1 MYAKYFKRIMDLIC
15 SCLAVIVLSPVFL
28 IIALLVKI
36 NLGSPVLF
44 KQKRVG
50 KNERIFEHI
59 KFRTMTNETDEY
71 GVLLPNELRVTK
83 FGKILRSTS
92 LDELPQLFNVIRGEM
107 SIIGP
112 RPLPVQ
118 YLNLYNDEQRKRHN
132 VKPGLSNISAV
143 TGRNKLTWEEKF
155 EKDVWYVN
163 NMSFLLDCKIIFKT
177 LIVVFKRDGVTN
189 SKGEFR
195 SEFKGTNMNV

>member
-1 MYAKYFKRIMDLIC
+1 MYAKYFKRVMDLIC
-15 SCLAVIVLSPVFL
+15 SCLALIVLSPIFL
-28 IIALLVKI
+28 IISLLVKI

-44 KQKRVG
+44 VQQRVG
-50 KNERIFEHI
+50 RDDKVFNHI
-59 KFRTMTNETDEY
+59 KFRSMTNDKDKF
-71 GVLLPNELRVTK
+71 GQLLPNEQRLTK
-83 FGKILRSTS
+83 FGKMLRSTS
-92 LDELPQLFNVIRGEM
+92 LDELPQLFNIIKGEM

-112 RPLPVQ
+112 RPLPIK
-118 YLNLYNDEQRKRHN
+118 YLSLYTEEQRKRHK
-132 VKPGLSNISAV
+132 VRPGLSNISAV

>member
-112 RPLPVQ
+112 RPLPVK

>member
-1 MYAKYFKRIMDLIC
+1 MYAKYLKRIMDLIC
-15 SCLAVIVLSPVFL
+15 SWLAVVVLSPVFL

-36 NLGSPVLF
+36 NLGSPILYT
-44 KQKRVG
+44 QKRVG
-50 KNERIFEHI
+50 KNEQVFEHI
-59 KFRTMTNETDEY
+59 KFRSMTNDTDEY
-71 GVLLPNELRVTK
+71 GVLLPNELRLTK

-92 LDELPQLFNVIRGEM
+92 LDELPQLLNVIKGEM

-112 RPLPVQ
+112 RPLPMK

-155 EKDVWYVN
+155 EKDLWYVN
-163 NMSFLLDCKIIFKT
+163 NMSFLLDCKIIIKT

-195 SEFKGTNMNV
+195 SEFKGNNMNV

>member
-1 MYAKYFKRIMDLIC
+1 MDLIC
-15 SCLAVIVLSPVFL
+15 SYLAVIILSPLFL

-50 KNERIFEHI
+50 KDERIFELM
-59 KFRTMTNETDEY
+59 KFRSMTNETDEF
-71 GVLLPNELRVTK
+71 GVLLPNELRLTK
-83 FGKILRSTS
+83 FGRALRSTS
-92 LDELPQLFNVIRGEM
+92 LDELPQLFNVIKGEM

-112 RPLPVQ
+112 RPLPVK
-118 YLNLYNDEQRKRHN
+118 YLSLYNDEQRKRHN

-163 NMSFLLDCKIIFKT
+163 NISFLLDCKIIIKT
-177 LIVVFKRDGVTN
+177 LIVIFKRDGVTS

-195 SEFKGTNMNV
+195 SEFKGTNINV

>member
-59 KFRTMTNETDEY
+59 KFRTMTNETEEY

-112 RPLPVQ
+112 RPLPVK